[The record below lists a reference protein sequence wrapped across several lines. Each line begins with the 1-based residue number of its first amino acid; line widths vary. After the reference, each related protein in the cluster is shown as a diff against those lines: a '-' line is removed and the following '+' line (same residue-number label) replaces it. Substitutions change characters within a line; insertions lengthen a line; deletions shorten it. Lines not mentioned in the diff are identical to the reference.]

1 MQSFA
6 VIVSV
11 VALGFSGQIAG
22 ARQALDSGVKGK
34 VLYGPTCPVQRVGE
48 TCVRPYRAKF
58 RVLNQ
63 STRAVVATT
72 RSGADGRQREQD
84 SGSIWLVP
92 FASRGRVVGITS
104 PPAATNGVQFIE
116 TTGIDGISASSS
128 RKWSPASRFGSTVLF

>member
-72 RSGADGRQREQD
+72 RSGADGRFTVRVAPGRYVIQPVSVHRYPRASSQRVRVRPHRFARVTILFD
-84 SGSIWLVP
+84 SGI
-92 FASRGRVVGITS
+92 R
-104 PPAATNGVQFIE
+104 
-116 TTGIDGISASSS
+116 
-128 RKWSPASRFGSTVLF
+128 